1 MREISD
7 IGDTALSYAE
17 VKALAAGDPRLI
29 EQAEVSAELARL
41 ERLERAWQRDRDR
54 LARET
59 TRLAAKDASLR
70 RELDQVA
77 AAQLARQ
84 VHDGDRPVVMVD
96 GETYVQRAGAGAA
109 LLGQLRTATERLRP
123 DREAK
128 LGSVATVDGITVE
141 ASAWATANSRGVD
154 MALVGVP
161 RSEIRL
167 QGPDLTND
175 HPHSVIVAIENR
187 LRRLDH
193 LPETIRAELDAL
205 AREQAA
211 VAAALVR
218 PFAHATIDRLRARAV
233 QLHEE
238 ITALADKPPD
248 HTPGTEALTG
258 PPTIGDLLDD
268 SFPNLDPGIAL
279 TPPPAPD
286 PVPFVQRDAGFER

>member
-1 MREISD
+1 
-7 IGDTALSYAE
+7 
-17 VKALAAGDPRLI
+17 
-29 EQAEVSAELARL
+29 
-41 ERLERAWQRDRDR
+41 LERAWQRDRDR

-59 TRLAAKDASLR
+59 TRLAAKDASLH

-77 AAQLARQ
+77 VARLARQ
-84 VHDGDRPVVMVD
+84 AHDGDRPVVTVD
-96 GETYVQRAGAGAA
+96 GESYVQRADAGAA
-109 LLGQLRTATERLRP
+109 LLVRLRTATERLRP

-128 LGSVATVDGITVE
+128 LGPVATVDGITVE

-167 QGPDLTND
+167 QGPDLASD

-211 VAAALVR
+211 VAAALAR
-218 PFAHATIDRLRARAV
+218 PFAHHATIDGLRARAV
-233 QLHEE
+233 QLHDE
-238 ITALADKPPD
+238 ITALADKPPGRA
-248 HTPGTEALTG
+248 PGTEALTG
-258 PPTIGDLLDD
+258 P
-268 SFPNLDPGIAL
+268 
-279 TPPPAPD
+279 
-286 PVPFVQRDAGFER
+286 